1 MTSVFPPKIE
11 MATRSSLRE
20 NRVGFP
26 QSKVEISQY
35 DINFPPGSMGL
46 ELEPVIISSER
57 QIGCRVRDFYFEL
70 DHEGISVDELKAKV
84 SVGDIIWYVG
94 GDSVLSAKFDDILDS
109 LRSMRS
115 KWRIITFKTISAS
128 G

>member
-1 MTSVFPPKIE
+1 
-11 MATRSSLRE
+11 MAIKSASRE
-20 NRVGFP
+20 NRFGFP

-70 DHEGISVDELKAKV
+70 DHEGISADELKSKV
-84 SVGDIIWYVG
+84 SIGDIIWYVG
-94 GDSVLSAKFDDILDS
+94 GDSVLSAKFDEILNS

-115 KWRIITFKTISAS
+115 EWRTITFKSISAS